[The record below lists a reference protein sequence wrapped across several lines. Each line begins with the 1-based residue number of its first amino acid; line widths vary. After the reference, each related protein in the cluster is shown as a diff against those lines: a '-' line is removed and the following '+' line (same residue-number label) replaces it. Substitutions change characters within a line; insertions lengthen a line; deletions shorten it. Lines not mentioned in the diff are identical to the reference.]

1 MSNLSQTPTYNLKA
15 VMQETGLNAD
25 LLRAWERRYGL
36 PMPHRTPGGHR
47 LYSEYDI
54 AIVKW
59 LKARQDEGLR
69 ISQAVELWKESID
82 SERDPLMEYSLR
94 AVAPAPDFM
103 SVADTRIENFRQK
116 WLEAS
121 LDFNEIE
128 AEEILN
134 QAFALYQVET
144 VCSQILLYGLRHI
157 GQEWYAGEVTVQ
169 QEHFVSEMAIRRL
182 EALIAAT
189 PRPTRRQTV
198 FVGCPSDEW
207 HTFPVLLLNLL
218 LHRRGLDVIYLGA
231 SVPFERL
238 EETARAV
245 QPDLIV
251 LAAQQLTTAA
261 TLQSTALALQSQG
274 STIAYGG
281 LIFNRVPKIR
291 EHIPAYFLGESLE
304 EAIKP
309 IERLLSAYT
318 PLPTTISVDATFRDL
333 ARLHREKHTL
343 IEMALYESLQA
354 AHLPTEH
361 INVANLFFSSELTA
375 ALELGDP
382 AYLEADLE
390 WVKNLLTGHN
400 ISEDRLL
407 PYLVAYGHAVRKVIG
422 ESSAPITHWIDSYTI
437 RHEPTN

>member
-1 MSNLSQTPTYNLKA
+1 MPKLSQKPAYNLKA

-25 LLRAWERRYGL
+25 VLRAWERRYGL
-36 PMPHRTPGGHR
+36 PVPHRTPGGHR
-47 LYSEYDI
+47 LYSDHDI
-54 AIVKW
+54 ATLKW

-82 SERDPLMEYSLR
+82 SGHDPLVEYSPKI
-94 AVAPAPDFM
+94 VTPANVFL
-103 SVADTRIENFRQK
+103 SGNDTRIDTLRQN

-121 LDFNEIE
+121 LEFNEIE

-134 QAFALYQVET
+134 QAFALYQVES
-144 VCSQILLYGLRHI
+144 VCFQILLYGLRHI
-157 GQEWYAGEVTVQ
+157 GEKWYAGEATVQ
-169 QEHFVSEMAIRRL
+169 QEHFISEMAIRRL
-182 EALIAAT
+182 ESLIAAT
-189 PRPTRRQTV
+189 PRPTRPQTV
-198 FVGCPSDEW
+198 LVGCPSDEW
-207 HTFPVLLLNLL
+207 HTFPVLLLSLL
-218 LHRRGLDVIYLGA
+218 LHRRGLEVIYLGA

-261 TLQSTALALQSQG
+261 TLQSTALALQSHG

-291 EHIPAYFLGESLE
+291 EHIPAHFLGENLE
-304 EAIKP
+304 GAIRL
-309 IERLLSAYT
+309 IEQLLSAYT
-318 PLPTTISVDATFRDL
+318 PLPTAIRVDESYRDL
-333 ARLHREKHTL
+333 ASLHREKHTL
-343 IEMALYESLQA
+343 IEMALCENLQA
-354 AHLPTEH
+354 AHMPTEY
-361 INVANLFFSSELTA
+361 INMANAFFWSELTA

-382 AYLEADLE
+382 TYLEADLE

-407 PYLVAYGHAVRKVIG
+407 PYLVAYGHAVRKVMG
-422 ESSAPITHWIDSYTI
+422 ESSAPITHWIDSYTM
-437 RHEPTN
+437 RHEPTH